1 MKKNKDILARN
12 FSQALFAQEKDQDKR
27 SLYVHE
33 LEGIKVTLMD
43 SRDFRQ
49 FLFCPS
55 TSVEEKQKI
64 LKSAGIS
71 SVIMHFLGLIIDC
84 HALDLVSQITR
95 DYTQRVRKESNSV
108 EGVVYLARKED
119 FPKALLQ
126 QLTRALKKETQ
137 KDVSVKIKE
146 NKDISV
152 GFTLELDDMYLD
164 ATLEKTLN
172 SLINLG

>member
-12 FSQALFAQEKDQDKR
+12 FSQALFAQEKVHDKR
-27 SLYVHE
+27 SRYIQD
-33 LEGIKVTLMD
+33 LEGINAALAD

-55 TSVEEKQKI
+55 ISTVEKQKI
-64 LKSAGIS
+64 LKFAGIS
-71 SVIMHFLGLIIDC
+71 PVIIHFFGLIIDC
-84 HALDLVSQITR
+84 HALDLLSQITR
-95 DYTQRVRKESNSV
+95 DYKQRVRKESNFV
-108 EGVVYLARKED
+108 EGVVYIAKKED
-119 FPKALLQ
+119 LTEDLLQ
-126 QLTRALKKETQ
+126 QLAQSLKKETQ
-137 KDVSVKIKE
+137 KDVSLNVKE
-146 NKDISV
+146 NKDISA